1 MNPTYMRVCFYST
14 TGVEF
19 LAKLNM
25 RELNMEASMDML
37 T

>member
-19 LAKLNM
+19 LAKM
-25 RELNMEASMDML
+25 KRELNMEASIDML